1 VKPLLSLVPLMLAG
15 TLLACPKEKATMG
28 RPETSPPASSPA
40 SPAPPSAA
48 SAARSSTPSGARERE
63 EACVDRWL
71 SERKLDRYGS
81 AEGTMYAGGTPLFDE
96 RTGEQ
101 VDRLDHIYRKHPD
114 ARAACAPG
122 TGGR

>member
-1 VKPLLSLVPLMLAG
+1 
-15 TLLACPKEKATMG
+15 MG
-28 RPETSPPASSPA
+28 RPESPPPASPEV
-40 SPAPPSAA
+40 SPAPSSATSAA
-48 SAARSSTPSGARERE
+48 PSGTPSMARERE

-81 AEGTMYAGGTPLFDE
+81 PEGTMYAGGTPLFNE
-96 RTGEQ
+96 STGEQ
-101 VDRLDHIYRKHPD
+101 IDRLDHIYRKHPE